1 MSTTVDR
8 LDLDDAVDPDTLK
21 MPENPKHRR
30 IIDAIGMVANH
41 YVGADV
47 VVYRDMNWYPP
58 DGGNAVA
65 PDLMTLPAGALD
77 PLASSY
83 RQSGYDMPLPGVV
96 VEVPSPTDTFDGLS
110 AKAARY
116 ISLGVDVY
124 VVSTEPALGAARRLV
139 PGTTEFVAWT
149 GKPIE
154 PLGGLTIEI
163 VDGEVKVRTPDGH
176 VFSEDSELYGR
187 LLTAQHQ
194 AQTDAATATA
204 EAATAKAEAADS
216 KERLRAAEAKLSAL
230 GE

>member
-1 MSTTVDR
+1 MLMPANVDC
-8 LDLDDAVDPDTLK
+8 LDVDDNIDPDTLK

-41 YVGADV
+41 YVGAGT

-77 PLASSY
+77 AASSSY
-83 RQSGYDMPLPGVV
+83 RQSEPDMPSPGVV

-124 VVSTEPALGAARRLV
+124 LVSTEPALGAARRLV

-163 VDGEVKVRTPDGH
+163 VEGDVMVRTPDGH

-187 LLTAQHQ
+187 LLFAER
-194 AQTDAATATA
+194 AARA
-204 EAATAKAEAADS
+204 EASEANARAAS
-216 KERLRAAEAKLSAL
+216 FEARLRAL
-230 GE
+230 GVEP

>member
-1 MSTTVDR
+1 MLMSTVTDWR
-8 LDLDDAVDPDTLK
+8 DLDDDFDPDTLK

-30 IIDAIGMVANH
+30 LIDAIGLVANH
-41 YVGADV
+41 YVGAGT

-77 PLASSY
+77 ADSNSY
-83 RQSGYDMPLPGVV
+83 RQTNTNEPFPGVV
-96 VEVPSPTDTFDGLS
+96 VEVPSASDTFNGLS

-116 ISLGVDVY
+116 IALGVDVY
-124 VVSTEPALGAARRLV
+124 VVSTEPTLGAARRLV

-154 PLGGLTIEI
+154 TLGGLTIEI

-176 VFSEDSELYGR
+176 LFSEDSELYGR
-187 LLTAQHQ
+187 LLASERKAQ
-194 AQTDAATATA
+194 ADATAALA
-204 EAATAKAEAADS
+204 EATAANAKVAE
-216 KERLRAAEAKLSAL
+216 LEAKLRAL
-230 GE
+230 GIEP

>member
-1 MSTTVDR
+1 MLMPTTVDC
-8 LDLDDAVDPDTLK
+8 LDVDDNIDPDTLK
-21 MPENPKHRR
+21 MPENPRHRR

-41 YVGADV
+41 YVGAGT

-58 DGGNAVA
+58 DDGNAVA

-77 PLASSY
+77 PGSSSY
-83 RQSGYDMPLPGVV
+83 RQSEPDLPSPGVV

-124 VVSTEPALGAARRLV
+124 LVSTAPALGAARRLV

-163 VDGEVKVRTPDGH
+163 VEGEVMVRTPDGH

-187 LLTAQHQ
+187 LLLAES
-194 AQTDAATATA
+194 AARS
-204 EAATAKAEAADS
+204 EASQAKAEASEANARAAGF
-216 KERLRAAEAKLSAL
+216 EARLRAL
-230 GE
+230 GVEP

>member
-1 MSTTVDR
+1 MLMSTAATRLVD
-8 LDLDDAVDPDTLK
+8 DENFDPDTLK

-41 YVGADV
+41 YVGAGT

-77 PLASSY
+77 PGSSSY
-83 RQSGYDMPLPGVV
+83 RQSKSDLPSPGVV
-96 VEVPSPTDTFDGLS
+96 VEVPSPTDTYDGLS

-124 VVSTEPALGAARRLV
+124 LVSTEPALGAARRLV

-163 VDGEVKVRTPDGH
+163 VEGEVMVRTPDGH

-187 LLTAQHQ
+187 LLLAER
-194 AQTDAATATA
+194 AARA
-204 EAATAKAEAADS
+204 EASEANARAAGF
-216 KERLRAAEAKLSAL
+216 EARLRAL
-230 GE
+230 GVEP

>member
-1 MSTTVDR
+1 MLMPTTVDC
-8 LDLDDAVDPDTLK
+8 LDVDDNIDPDTLK
-21 MPENPKHRR
+21 MPENPRHRR

-41 YVGADV
+41 YVGAGT

-77 PLASSY
+77 PGSSSY
-83 RQSGYDMPLPGVV
+83 RQSESDLPSPGVV
-96 VEVPSPTDTFDGLS
+96 VEVPSPTDTYDGLS

-124 VVSTEPALGAARRLV
+124 LVSTEPALGAARRLV

-163 VDGEVKVRTPDGH
+163 VEGEVMVRTPDGH

-187 LLTAQHQ
+187 LLFAER
-194 AQTDAATATA
+194 AARV
-204 EAATAKAEAADS
+204 EANEANARAADL
-216 KERLRAAEAKLSAL
+216 EARLRAL
-230 GE
+230 GVEP

>member
-1 MSTTVDR
+1 MLMPTTVDC
-8 LDLDDAVDPDTLK
+8 LDVDDNIDPDTLK

-41 YVGADV
+41 YVGAGT

-65 PDLMTLPAGALD
+65 PDLMTLPAGTLD
-77 PLASSY
+77 PGSSSY
-83 RQSGYDMPLPGVV
+83 RQSESDLPAPGVV

-124 VVSTEPALGAARRLV
+124 LVSTEPALGAARRLV

-154 PLGGLTIEI
+154 PLGGLIIEI
-163 VDGEVKVRTPDGH
+163 VEGEVMVRTPDGH

-187 LLTAQHQ
+187 LLLAER
-194 AQTDAATATA
+194 AARS
-204 EAATAKAEAADS
+204 EAIEANARAAGF
-216 KERLRAAEAKLSAL
+216 EARLRAL
-230 GE
+230 GVEP

>member
-1 MSTTVDR
+1 MLMPTTVDC
-8 LDLDDAVDPDTLK
+8 LDVDDNFDPDTLK

-41 YVGADV
+41 YVGADT

-65 PDLMTLPAGALD
+65 PDLMTLPVGALD
-77 PLASSY
+77 SGSSSY
-83 RQSGYDMPLPGVV
+83 RQSEADSPFPGVV

-124 VVSTEPALGAARRLV
+124 LVSTEPALGAARRLV

-176 VFSEDSELYGR
+176 VFSEDSELYGW
-187 LLTAQHQ
+187 LLSAER
-194 AQTDAATATA
+194 AARS
-204 EAATAKAEAADS
+204 EANEANARAAGF
-216 KERLRAAEAKLSAL
+216 EARLRAL
-230 GE
+230 GVEPY

>member
-1 MSTTVDR
+1 MFMPSTVDC
-8 LDLDDAVDPDTLK
+8 LDVDDNIDPDTLK

-41 YVGADV
+41 HVGEGT

-65 PDLMTLPAGALD
+65 PDLMTLPAGAIE
-77 PLASSY
+77 PGSSSY
-83 RQSGYDMPLPGVV
+83 RQSKADLPFPGVV

-116 ISLGVDVY
+116 SSLGVDVY
-124 VVSTEPALGAARRLV
+124 VVSVEPALGAARRLV
-139 PGTTEFVAWT
+139 PGTTDFVAWT

-163 VDGEVKVRTPDGH
+163 IDGEVMVRTPDGH

-187 LLTAQHQ
+187 LLSAER
-194 AQTDAATATA
+194 AARSEAAKAHA
-204 EAATAKAEAADS
+204 EADKAKALAASFEA
-216 KERLRAAEAKLSAL
+216 RLRAL
-230 GE
+230 GVEP